1 MKRKTLALVAVFI
14 TISAASVQC
23 LAADPR
29 IPVARDHERYTI
41 SIALEFTK
49 KYRSPLLRALASLGT
64 TTPNGYASGFLVA
77 DGLVMTSY
85 HVVSGQL
92 SPAKKKRLGFKPDDE
107 LEVKAYVNGC
117 PVKVVKVDEAADLAL
132 LRVSAPLKQVRRATF
147 ASVPANGDQLL
158 LIAQPGQRK
167 MIKKGSFRGT
177 YSFGGYDY
185 WAVRIEGQDGFSGSP
200 VYDNK
205 GNVVGVF
212 CLYDWRQGVGL
223 ISPATQAEKLLT
235 DYSAPAPGIANP

>member
-1 MKRKTLALVAVFI
+1 MKRNTRASVAVLV
-14 TISAASVQC
+14 TLSALSSRS
-23 LAADPR
+23 LGADPR
-29 IPVARDHERYTI
+29 ATMTKDSERYTI

-64 TTPNGYASGFLVA
+64 STPNGYASGFMVA

-92 SPAKKKRLGFKPDDE
+92 SAAKKKRLGFKPDDE

-117 PVKVVKVDEAADLAL
+117 PVRVVKVDETADLAL
-132 LRVSAPLKQVRRATF
+132 LRVCGQSKQVRRATF
-147 ASVPANGDQLL
+147 APVPASGDQMV

-167 MIKKGSFRGT
+167 MIKRGSFRGT
-177 YSFGGYDY
+177 YSFGGYEY

-223 ISPATQAEKLLT
+223 ISPATQAEKMLS
-235 DYSAPAPGIANP
+235 DYSDPAMSHP